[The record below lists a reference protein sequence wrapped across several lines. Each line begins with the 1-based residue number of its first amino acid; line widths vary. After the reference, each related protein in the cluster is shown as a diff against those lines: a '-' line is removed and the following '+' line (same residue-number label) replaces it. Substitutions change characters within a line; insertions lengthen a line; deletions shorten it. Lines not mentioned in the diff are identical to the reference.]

1 MLHLDGSGTLLL
13 VTTQWH
19 LPVDPAAPTVSVVPR
34 LALAQTCT
42 VTKPPDCPLNCHLT
56 NSSGYFYV
64 PGTRW
69 RQGGT
74 NE

>member
-34 LALAQTCT
+34 LVLAQTCT

-64 PGTRW
+64 QTQW